1 MAALT
6 LPSHSGENVAGGG
19 SVSHHLLCLTYASF
33 HKLGMASSTVLWAR
47 LGEIAAAA
55 LLEQNRASL
64 WKNEAETSF

>member
-55 LLEQNRASL
+55 LLEQNRDSL